1 MLDKKRICHYYII
14 VRVFKTKRFSKLAQ
28 KEEITDDELLNIVT
42 DVLEKN
48 NADANLGGDVFK
60 VRMAREN
67 EGKSGGYRVIVFFRS
82 GERTLF
88 HYFFTKSERDNIS
101 PKELKWFKDVAKDFL
116 SISDNEIKTRLESG
130 TLNEIFRG

>member
-1 MLDKKRICHYYII
+1 M
-14 VRVFKTKRFSKLAQ
+14 RVFKTKRFSKLAQ
-28 KEEITDDELLNIVT
+28 KEEITDDELLSVVT
-42 DVLEKN
+42 DVLEKD

-67 EGKSGGYRVIVFFRS
+67 EGKSGGYRVMVFFKK

-116 SISDNEIKTRLESG
+116 SMSDNEIKTRLESG
-130 TLNEIFRG
+130 TLKEIFRG